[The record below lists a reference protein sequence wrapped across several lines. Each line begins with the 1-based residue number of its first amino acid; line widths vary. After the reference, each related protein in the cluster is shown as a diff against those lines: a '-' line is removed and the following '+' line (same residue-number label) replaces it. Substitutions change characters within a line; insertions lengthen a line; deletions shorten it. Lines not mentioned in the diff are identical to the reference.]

1 MKQPPE
7 NGRDDTAMRKAR
19 DATMTVAK
27 ARAWFVSE
35 VLPLETVLMQYIQRN
50 WRNQSDVADIRQEVY
65 VRVYESAMRE
75 LPEQAKPFVLTTAR
89 NLLINRVRR
98 EQVVPIE
105 AVADLESLGVVAE
118 EPPPDRVVM
127 AREELRRLQCALDSL
142 PQRSREAVVMKQVD
156 GLSRRD
162 IALRMGVGEETVKRH
177 LTNGMRALADFL
189 YGEPTDLRRKP

>member
-19 DATMTVAK
+19 DAAMTAAK
-27 ARAWFVSE
+27 ARVWFVSE

-65 VRVYESAMRE
+65 VRVYEAALHE

-105 AVADLESLGVVAE
+105 AVADLESLGAAAE

-127 AREELRRLQCALDSL
+127 AREELRRLQLALDSL

-177 LTNGMRALADFL
+177 LTNGMRALANFL